1 MRRIDK
7 HRDKTIMRNGSY
19 QGRRNNNNN
28 NNNNNRHRSRPS
40 NNARP
45 HRNQVLDSNGPE
57 GRVRGTAFQINEKYT
72 GFAKDAFGRNDSI
85 LAENY
90 HQHAEHYQRMI
101 NEFEAQNPAP
111 KKPQHNHT
119 NNSNTDDDNNNNV
132 QNDAHENNSNNSNDS
147 ADTKPKK
154 TAVKRAPRKIVS
166 TDAQDDLGLPTS
178 IVAEPKAVKKP
189 VATRK
194 TTRVPASKKEAI

>member
-1 MRRIDK
+1 
-7 HRDKTIMRNGSY
+7 MRNGSY

-28 NNNNNRHRSRPS
+28 RSRNRNS
-40 NNARP
+40 SGSSRP

-101 NEFEAQNPAP
+101 NEFEEQNPTQ
-111 KKPQHNHT
+111 KKPQHNHN
-119 NNSNTDDDNNNNV
+119 NNSSNDDQDDD
-132 QNDAHENNSNNSNDS
+132 DDSNHDDNAQVES
-147 ADTKPKK
+147 KK
-154 TAVKRAPRKIVS
+154 TPVKRVPRKTKEEAS
-166 TDAQDDLGLPTS
+166 SDDNDDDLGLPTS
-178 IVAEPKAVKKP
+178 IVAEPVKKP
-189 VATRK
+189 VRK
-194 TTRVPASKKEAI
+194 TTRVPAKKVASAE